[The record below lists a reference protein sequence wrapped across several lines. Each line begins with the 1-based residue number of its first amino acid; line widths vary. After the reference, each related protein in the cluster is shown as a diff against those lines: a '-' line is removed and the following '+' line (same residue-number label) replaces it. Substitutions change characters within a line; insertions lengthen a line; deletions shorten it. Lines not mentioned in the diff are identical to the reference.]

1 MVDSSITVIIV
12 VLFPFKFC
20 YLLLGGSSN
29 ILNVVTKVFKVVFNL
44 VTVVVTTVANV
55 LLTHYSR

>member
-12 VLFPFKFC
+12 VLFPFELC

-29 ILNVVTKVFKVVFNL
+29 ILNVVTKIFKVVFNL
-44 VTVVVTTVANV
+44 VTIVVTTVANV